1 MRFICSTL
9 FDITPTGVTGH
20 YKSSHVPFT
29 DRAGQHIE
37 DESAWNRSRNQQ
49 RNWETLTQIISM
61 RTQLFELT
69 NPTYKDNRWVF
80 EFTVETPGVFGDEM
94 NPVRDLVADATGVPM
109 LVNLNNSKKLQPTLQ
124 PEENIWFA
132 VAP

>member
-1 MRFICSTL
+1 MRFICQTL

-37 DESAWNRSRNQQ
+37 DEAAWTRSRNQQ
-49 RNWETLTQIISM
+49 RNWETLTQIVSM

-69 NPTYKDNRWVF
+69 SPKYVNNRWEF
-80 EFTVETPGVFGDEM
+80 EFTVETPGVFGDDV

-109 LVNLNNSKKLQPTLQ
+109 LVNLNNKTNLKPTLE
-124 PEENIWFA
+124 PDDNIWFS

>member
-1 MRFICSTL
+1 MRFVCRTL

-37 DESAWNRSRNQQ
+37 DEYSWTRSRNQQ

-69 NPTYKDNRWVF
+69 NPVYTNKSWQF
-80 EFTVETPGVFGDEM
+80 EFTVETPGVFGDETD
-94 NPVRDLVADATGVPM
+94 PVRDLIADATGVPM
-109 LVNLNNSKKLQPTLQ
+109 LINLNNSANLQPTLQ
-124 PEENIWFA
+124 PNDNIWFT

>member
-1 MRFICSTL
+1 MRFTCSTL

-20 YKSSHVPFT
+20 YKSSHVPFQ

-37 DESAWNRSRNQQ
+37 DEITWTRSRNQQ

-69 NPTYKDNRWVF
+69 NPEYKNKRWSF
-80 EFTVETPGVFGDEM
+80 EFTVETPGVFGDEL
-94 NPVRDLVADATGVPM
+94 NPVRDLIADATGVPM
-109 LVNLNNSKKLQPTLQ
+109 LVNLNNKANLQPTLQ